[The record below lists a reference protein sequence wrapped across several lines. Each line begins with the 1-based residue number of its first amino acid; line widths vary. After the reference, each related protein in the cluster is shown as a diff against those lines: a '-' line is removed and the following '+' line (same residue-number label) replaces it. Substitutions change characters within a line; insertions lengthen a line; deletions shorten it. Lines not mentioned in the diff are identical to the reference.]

1 MESGKAKTAE
11 QKERDRDKRL
21 RKTYGISLAQYN
33 EILAYQDGKC
43 AICGRKAT
51 EFTVSLNV
59 DHRHVKIHAQRSQR
73 EEKGWLTGCPE
84 LSPRLWWG
92 KTKTKAIALAK
103 DGLRPLSVR
112 GLLCPGRHF
121 GCNRLLGRVDK
132 PVWLARALDYLND
145 PPAKKVLTN
154 TQKCDTMLSEGK

>member
-59 DHRHVKIHAQRSQR
+59 DHEHFKIAAQ
-73 EEKGWLTGCPE
+73 KIGMFWHG
-84 LSPRLWWG
+84 
-92 KTKTKAIALAK
+92 LAAFK
-103 DGLRPLSVR
+103 DGSCTPLICEKRKTDLIARVKTMALPLSVR